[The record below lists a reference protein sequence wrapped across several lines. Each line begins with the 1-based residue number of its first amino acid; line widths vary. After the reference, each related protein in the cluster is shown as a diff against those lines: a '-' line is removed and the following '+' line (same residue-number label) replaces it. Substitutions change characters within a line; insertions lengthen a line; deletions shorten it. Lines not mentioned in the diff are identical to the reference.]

1 MGHRGVRAAAIA
13 ASRRDRIFP
22 VMPAPRTLAELEADL
37 ARDLALTAH
46 PRAPWLVPKT
56 AGGRPVLDCLVVGAG
71 QCGLAVAHA
80 LRRDRVDNLLV
91 VDAAPEGREGP
102 WVTYARMLTLRSP
115 KDQTGPDLRLPS
127 LTYQAWHEAQHGA
140 EHFAAMRMIPK
151 ELWADYLLWFRRVT
165 GIPVRNGVAAGRI
178 GPARTDD
185 GQPCLAVETTAGPL
199 LARKVVLA
207 TGQEGAGHWWMP
219 DFVAALPARLRAHAW
234 EAIDFAALRGRV
246 VAVLGA
252 GASAFDNA
260 AAALEAGAA
269 EVHLFCRR
277 AEPMVVQPYRW
288 LTFAGFLRHLGEMPD
303 EWRWR
308 FMRQVL
314 TMREGFA
321 QDTYDRANRFANF
334 LMHTGRP
341 WTGACVGPDG
351 RVVVETPRGAFTA
364 DFLVCGTGVRM
375 DAAARPELAG
385 CAGNIAT
392 WADRYAPPPGEESP
406 RLGEFPYLGPDFAFT
421 ERRAG
426 ETPWVADIHLF
437 GIGATMS
444 FGPSGS
450 SINAMAIAA
459 PRVAAGVTR
468 TLFAREMPRLWE
480 ELLAYDLKQVQLDP
494 GKLAAE

>member
-1 MGHRGVRAAAIA
+1 
-13 ASRRDRIFP
+13 
-22 VMPAPRTLAELEADL
+22 MPAPRTLTELEGDVAH
-37 ARDLALTAH
+37 DLALTAH
-46 PRAPWLVPKT
+46 PRAPWLPPKT

-71 QCGLAVAHA
+71 QGGLAVAFA

-91 VDAAPEGREGP
+91 VDAAPHGKEGP
-102 WVTYARMLTLRSP
+102 WATYARMHALRSP
-115 KDQTGPDLRLPS
+115 KDQTGPDLKLPS
-127 LTYQAWHEAQHGA
+127 LTYQAWHEAQFGA
-140 EHFAAMRMIPK
+140 AHFAAMRLIPK
-151 ELWADYLLWFRRVT
+151 ALWQDYLLWFRRVT
-165 GIPVRNGVAAGRI
+165 GVPVRNGVTAGRI
-178 GPARTDD
+178 APGRTD
-185 GQPCLAVETTAGPL
+185 GGLPCLLVETSEGPM

-219 DFVAALPARLRAHAW
+219 DFAAALPAHLRAHAW
-234 EAIDFAALRGRV
+234 EPIDFAALRGKV

-288 LTFAGFLRHLGEMPD
+288 LTFAGFLRHLGDMPD

-308 FMRQVL
+308 FMRKIL
-314 TMREGFA
+314 GMREGFP
-321 QDTYDRANRFANF
+321 QDTYDRANRFPNF
-334 LMHTGRP
+334 LMHIGRP
-341 WTGACVGPDG
+341 WTGARVGADG
-351 RVVVETPRGAFTA
+351 RAVAETPRGEFAA

-385 CAGNIAT
+385 CAHNIAT
-392 WADRYAPPPGEESP
+392 WADRYAPPPGEEEP
-406 RLGEFPYLGPDFAFT
+406 RLGEFPYLAPDFAFM
-421 ERRAG
+421 ERRPG
-426 ETPWVADIHLF
+426 ETPWIRDVHLF
-437 GIGATMS
+437 GIGTTMS
-444 FGPSGS
+444 FGPAGS

-468 TLFAREMPRLWE
+468 GLFAQELPRLWDD
-480 ELLAYDLKQVQLDP
+480 LCAYDLPQVALDP